1 MDSLSVIVDSREKNI
16 KLIEALEA
24 RGFVISTLNAY
35 VGDYI
40 LSKRV
45 CIERKSLSDFDN
57 SVINGRLFEQLNRL
71 KASYE
76 MPLLL
81 IEGRDVE
88 RRLES
93 RAIVGAIASVYL
105 RYGIPFLFSSD
116 EDESADIMYVIAKQE
131 QSGNDSAPSLKG
143 GRRLYEL
150 KDYQE
155 YVVGNL
161 PGVGPKLAMNL
172 LKHFGSIKS
181 IANSS
186 IDELMEVDKI
196 GKRKAGKIH
205 DTLNGDYHQSE
216 SLSDA
221 IL

>member
-1 MDSLSVIVDSREKNI
+1 MDGLSIIVDSREKNI

-24 RGFVISTLNAY
+24 RGFVISMLNAD

-57 SVINGRLFEQLNRL
+57 SVINGRLFEQVNRL
-71 KASYE
+71 RESYE

-131 QSGNDSAPSLKG
+131 QSGNDSTPSLKG
-143 GRRLYEL
+143 
-150 KDYQE
+150 
-155 YVVGNL
+155 
-161 PGVGPKLAMNL
+161 
-172 LKHFGSIKS
+172 
-181 IANSS
+181 
-186 IDELMEVDKI
+186 
-196 GKRKAGKIH
+196 
-205 DTLNGDYHQSE
+205 
-216 SLSDA
+216 
-221 IL
+221 

>member
-1 MDSLSVIVDSREKNI
+1 MDGLSIIVDSREKNI

-24 RGFVISTLNAY
+24 RGFVISTLNAN

-57 SVINGRLFEQLNRL
+57 SVISGRLFEQVSRL
-71 KASYE
+71 KEAYE

-81 IEGRDVE
+81 IEGRDAE
-88 RRLES
+88 RRLGS

-131 QSGNDSAPSLKG
+131 LSDNDSAPSLKG
-143 GRRLYEL
+143 GRRLYGL
-150 KDYQE
+150 RDYQE
-155 YVVGNL
+155 HVVGNL
-161 PGVGPKLAMNL
+161 PGVGPKLVMKL
-172 LKHFGSIKS
+172 LKHFGSIRN

-186 IDELMEVDKI
+186 IDELMKVDKI
-196 GKRKAGKIH
+196 GKKKATRIH
-205 DTLNGDYHQSE
+205 EALNGDYPQSS